1 MGELVHDQERSYQ
14 SNDDTYKVEV
24 NEFIMQSQKEGEYST
39 IEDGLDN
46 IVEDIKEGI
55 MIVKNQFHSMKVKK
69 GKKNTFD
76 KFITSMIDLWK
87 LQKMKTYY
95 SNLLFLNT

>member
-1 MGELVHDQERSYQ
+1 LGELVHDQERSYQ

-55 MIVKNQFHSMKVKK
+55 MIVKNQFPFYEGQK
-69 GKKNTFD
+69 GKKKHF
-76 KFITSMIDLWK
+76 
-87 LQKMKTYY
+87 
-95 SNLLFLNT
+95 

>member
-1 MGELVHDQERSYQ
+1 LGKLVQNQERSYQ
-14 SNDDTYKVEV
+14 SSDDTYKVEV

-55 MIVKNQFHSMKVKK
+55 MKNQFP
-69 GKKNTFD
+69 F
-76 KFITSMIDLWK
+76 
-87 LQKMKTYY
+87 Y
-95 SNLLFLNT
+95 

>member
-1 MGELVHDQERSYQ
+1 MGEVVHNQERSYQ
-14 SNDDTYKVEV
+14 VSDDTYKVEV

-39 IEDGLDN
+39 IEDGLDY

-55 MIVKNQFHSMKVKK
+55 MIVKNQFPFYEGQK
-69 GKKNTFD
+69 GKKKTFD
-76 KFITSMIDLWK
+76 KFITSMLELWK

-95 SNLLFLNT
+95 